1 MLFKPYR
8 ESYTFQEFFLH
19 LNRMTINPHPGGFSE
34 REIFLS
40 ALACKT
46 LDDRRAF
53 LSFSC
58 KGDVSLL
65 HRIERLLQEG
75 ETVGDFLEKPA
86 FLMDDESRC
95 SKSEAAEKLGT
106 LIGRYKLLK
115 ELGDGGCGVVYMAEQ
130 QAPVKR
136 RVALKIIKLGM
147 DTRSVIARFEVE
159 RQALALMD
167 HPNIAR
173 VFDAGAT
180 GSGRPFFVM
189 ELVCGVK
196 ITDFCNQNHF
206 TMPQRLKLFVQVCQA
221 VQHAHQKG
229 IIHRDIKPSNILVS
243 THDGLPVPKVID
255 FGIAKATGQR
265 LTEKTL
271 LSERQSFIGTP
282 AYMSPEQ
289 AGMSGLDVDT
299 RTDIYA
305 LGVLLYEL
313 LVGVTPF
320 DARGLAQSG
329 FDECRKTICERE
341 PVRPSTRLLAMGVDD
356 QSARAQQRR
365 TEPAALIHY
374 LQGDLDWIAMKCLEK
389 DRTRRYATA
398 SDLAADVQRYLDDE
412 PVLARP
418 PSTLYRFCKFARRNR
433 VPLIAGIIAVLGL
446 LTGATVSTWQA
457 VRATDAERKA
467 QNGQRIEKL
476 LRQQAERERERAQEE
491 KTVARLNEY
500 VADMNV
506 ASHSLSSGNLGRA
519 MQLLNK
525 HLPMEGEVDLRG
537 FEWYYLNKLCLGN
550 DHISFPTQ
558 DAPIQSVTFS
568 PDGKM
573 LLLGMG
579 NRFNI
584 YDVTSR
590 KRIVSR
596 SKGALGSEFF
606 PDGRRLVTAGLSNVR
621 VWRTAD
627 WSEETILRDNFRP
640 VCISSDGAHL
650 ATVSWEGV
658 HVWNTSNWREELL
671 LTDTFGPIAISPADS
686 LLATYSGS
694 GIEIWDW
701 NKGKLL
707 RVLEGSS
714 RILMPNLGDFGS
726 GRVMV
731 FSRDGK
737 RLVAPRM
744 GVTER
749 GAFVMSVWNVE
760 SGKEIATLPKDPLN
774 VEHTSTIFSMALS
787 PDGTTLASASWDH
800 SVRLWDFATGRRTD
814 VLQGHLNEVWSVAF
828 SPDGK
833 WVASGAKDGG
843 VNLWPMHGERE
854 DDVIAGAWRALEF
867 SPDGRQLAAVND
879 EGNVVFFNSLTH
891 KPERKIELKSSLENK
906 HVPQFFYNV
915 ALSRDFGTLAEALDS
930 GGVRITD
937 LKSGRKTLLETD
949 QGQVWS
955 VDVSHDGHYLLTS
968 AHNHRFDLW
977 HLEDSSTENI
987 LTVEAES
994 AVFSP
999 DGRFLAISEYG
1010 MPVQLWNISTR
1021 TFGLS
1026 LENDRSSSGVVAF
1039 SQDGNIL
1046 AVAGNVK
1053 QYDNGICLWNTKTGK
1068 LLGICSG
1075 HKQSVW
1081 CIAFSPDGKT
1091 MASASD
1097 DSMLKIWNVASQ
1109 QELLS
1114 VRRLGTTL
1122 TSLKFSPDNRTLV
1135 GAVSVFSPQC
1145 GLRFFTASRKLP
1157 VNSEQ

>member
-1 MLFKPYR
+1 
-8 ESYTFQEFFLH
+8 
-19 LNRMTINPHPGGFSE
+19 MTNPHPGDLSE

-40 ALACKT
+40 ALACRT
-46 LDDRRAF
+46 LEDRHVF
-53 LSFSC
+53 LSSSC
-58 KGDVSLL
+58 GGDQEML
-65 HRIERLLQEG
+65 HRIEHLLQEE
-75 ETVGDFLEKPA
+75 ETVGNFLEKPA
-86 FLMDDESRC
+86 FRIDGESRH
-95 SKSEAAEKLGT
+95 SESGTAEKLGT

-115 ELGDGGCGVVYMAEQ
+115 ELGEGGCGVVYMAEQ
-130 QAPVKR
+130 QEPVKR

-189 ELVCGVK
+189 ELVGGVK

-206 TMPQRLKLFVQVCQA
+206 TTPQRLKLFVQVCQA

-271 LSERQSFIGTP
+271 LNERQSFIGTP

-320 DARGLAQSG
+320 DAKALTQAG
-329 FDECRKTICERE
+329 FDECRKTICEKE
-341 PVRPSTRLLAMGVDD
+341 PMRPSTRLSAMGNDD
-356 QSARAQQRR
+356 RVSKAQERR
-365 TEPAALIHY
+365 TESTVLIHY

-398 SDLAADVQRYLDDE
+398 SDLVADIQRYLDNE

-418 PSTLYRFCKFARRNR
+418 PSAIYRFCKFARRNR
-433 VPLIAGIIAVLGL
+433 VPLTAGIVAVLGL
-446 LTGATVSTWQA
+446 LVGATVSTWQA

-491 KTVARLNEY
+491 KAVARLNEY

-519 MQLLNK
+519 TQLLNK
-525 HLPMEGEVDLRG
+525 HLPKKGEADLRG
-537 FEWYYLNKLCLGN
+537 FEWFYLNKLCRGN

-558 DAPIQSVTFS
+558 DAPVQSVSFS
-568 PDGKM
+568 PDGKL

-579 NRFNI
+579 NKFNI
-584 YDVTSR
+584 YDMTNQKLV
-590 KRIVSR
+590 VSR
-596 SKGALGSEFF
+596 SKGAPGSEFF
-606 PDGRRLVTAGLSNVR
+606 GDGKRLVTAGLSNVR

-627 WSEETILRDNFRP
+627 WSEETVLRDNFRP
-640 VCISSDGAHL
+640 ICISSDGAHL
-650 ATVSWEGV
+650 GTVSWEGV
-658 HVWNTSNWREELL
+658 HVWNTSDWREELF
-671 LTDTFGPIAISPADS
+671 LTDTFGPIAFSATGS

-701 NKGKLL
+701 NKGELL

-714 RILMPNLGDFGS
+714 RILMPNSGDFGS
-726 GRVMV
+726 GRVMM
-731 FSRDGK
+731 FLNDGK
-737 RLVAPRM
+737 KLVAPRT

-749 GAFVMSVWNVE
+749 GAFIMSVWNVE
-760 SGKEIATLPKDPLN
+760 TGKEIATLPEDPHS
-774 VEHTSTIFSMALS
+774 VEHTSTIFSVALS

-800 SVRLWDFATGRRTD
+800 SVRLWNLATGRRTD
-814 VLQGHLNEVWSVAF
+814 VLQGHLNEVWAVAF

-843 VNLWPMHGERE
+843 VNLWPIHAEKE
-854 DDVIAGAWRALEF
+854 DDWIAGAWRILEF
-867 SPDGRQLAAVND
+867 SPDGRQLAAVNQ
-879 EGNVVFFNSLTH
+879 EGSVVFFNSLTH
-891 KPERKIELKSSLENK
+891 EPERKIDLESSLQNK
-906 HVPQFFYNV
+906 HMPQFFNKV
-915 ALSRDFGTLAEALDS
+915 ALSGDFETLAETLDS

-937 LKSGRKTLLETD
+937 LKSGKKTVIESD
-949 QGQVWS
+949 QRQVWS
-955 VDVSHDGHYLLTS
+955 VDISRDGHYLLTRG
-968 AHNHRFDLW
+968 HNRRFNLW
-977 HLEDSSTENI
+977 HLERQSAENI

-994 AVFSP
+994 VVFSP
-999 DGRFLAISEYG
+999 DGRFLGISEYG
-1010 MPVQLWNISTR
+1010 MPIQLWNISTR

-1026 LENDRSSSGVVAF
+1026 LENDRASSGVIAF

-1046 AVAGNVK
+1046 AVAGNAK

-1135 GAVSVFSPQC
+1135 GAVNMFSPQC
-1145 GLRFFTASRKLP
+1145 GLRFFTASETRKLP
-1157 VNSEQ
+1157 VNSEW